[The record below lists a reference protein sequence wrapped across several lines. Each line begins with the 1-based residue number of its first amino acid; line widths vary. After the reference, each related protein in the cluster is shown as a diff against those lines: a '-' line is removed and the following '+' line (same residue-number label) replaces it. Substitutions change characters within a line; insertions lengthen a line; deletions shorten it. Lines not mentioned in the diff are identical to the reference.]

1 MKYEY
6 KVILFETRI
15 SSAKLNEFG
24 DEGWLLASAST
35 QSNYDDVA
43 CIFAKEVVVGIN
55 NVELSESEKMI
66 TELSSR
72 DVPET
77 KWRDWFWGKWIY

>member
-43 CIFAKEVVVGIN
+43 CIFAKEVVEMGCESIEGL
-55 NVELSESEKMI
+55 ELQV
-66 TELSSR
+66 TEDQPDLDFLDCGSS
-72 DVPET
+72 
-77 KWRDWFWGKWIY
+77 